1 MQERTDEDIKASNDG
16 ILKTVNEMWDRVP
29 SNTDNAVWLSRD
41 QVNELPK
48 RANAV
53 ILNKN

>member
-1 MQERTDEDIKASNDG
+1 MTLHEENDTRTNEDIKASNDG
-16 ILKTVNEMWDRVP
+16 ILKTVNEYCEK
-29 SNTDNAVWLSRD
+29 A
-41 QVNELPK
+41 ELPK